1 MAVWPMVLIFMI
13 SVTKMLVLTA
23 GNLPS
28 DMELI
33 KLCHKSMISVRQML
47 VSIGV
52 DNPLNGMD

>member
-1 MAVWPMVLIFMI
+1 MI

-33 KLCHKSMISVRQML
+33 KLCQKSMISVRQML

-52 DNPLNGMD
+52 DNPLSSMD

>member
-1 MAVWPMVLIFMI
+1 MI

-33 KLCHKSMISVRQML
+33 KLCQKSMISVRQML

-52 DNPLNGMD
+52 DNPLSGMD